1 MVSFAAIKIDP
12 DRPLISHREAEVLKH
27 IGHGLR
33 SKAIA
38 EKLGLSIKT
47 IETYKERLKH
57 RLKCETSDLP
67 LAAIQLGLVTVTV
80 TGQLR
85 PIYPDLCE

>member
-1 MVSFAAIKIDP
+1 MVSFAHIKVSP
-12 DRPLISHREAEVLKH
+12 ERPVISHREAEVLKH
-27 IGHGLR
+27 IGQGLR

-47 IETYKERLKH
+47 IETYKEHLKTRLN
-57 RLKCETSDLP
+57 CEASDLP
-67 LAAIQLGLVTVTV
+67 IAAVQLGLVKIVV

-85 PIYPDLCE
+85 PIYPDLCD